1 MTGKRLPKK
10 QITMAEI
17 KDDGLP
23 LQKQLQG
30 FFTAMQD
37 NLEQKQKDQ
46 LQHMILR
53 VETLAQEIGSA
64 VSKKDLEPLQKDL
77 TEIAG
82 QATKMMADMKENQ
95 VVIDKF
101 VAEYNSKQR
110 KNYDDKEPFD
120 DAWHKMSTEIQSKKA
135 DYEERLASSKDKLR
149 FELKTSMTTSNAITG
164 TGVIDYNPRQGI
176 VPSQK
181 INMRDLLTTVQTQNG
196 LFVTYRETNSAQAFG
211 VQTENSAKAN
221 VLYAFTPGTAT
232 LKYIAGF
239 ATFTKQ
245 LMFHLPFING
255 TLPRMLTRDFYKK
268 ENNYLY
274 TTIAAAATGSDYTT
288 ATVDVEQIIDYIT
301 NQRDTD
307 FEASFIVTDWT
318 EWGRLLKTKPV
329 DYSLPAGTTVGGN
342 GQPLIIAGTPIIG
355 ASFALSDKAL
365 VIDRDYV
372 ERVEGESLRVEFS
385 YENQDNFEKNLVT
398 ARCECFEEV
407 NLLRTDSVIY
417 ADLGNS

>member
-1 MTGKRLPKK
+1 
-10 QITMAEI
+10 MAEVNG
-17 KDDGLP
+17 DGLP

-46 LQHMILR
+46 LQGMILR

-64 VSKKDLEPLQKDL
+64 VSKKDLEPLQRDL

-101 VAEYNSKQR
+101 VTEYNSKQ
-110 KNYDDKEPFD
+110 KNNADNKEPFE
-120 DAWHKMSTEIQSKKA
+120 DAWRKMSNEIISKKSEY
-135 DYEERLASSKDKLR
+135 DEKFNSSKERAR
-149 FELKTSMTTSNAITG
+149 FELKTTMTTSNTITG
-164 TGVIDYNPRQGI
+164 TGMIDYNPRQGI
-176 VPSQK
+176 VPTQK
-181 INMRDLLTTVQTQNG
+181 VNMRDLLTTVQTQNG
-196 LFVTYRETNSAQAFG
+196 LFVTYRETNSLQAFTE
-211 VQTENSAKAN
+211 QTEGSAKAPIS
-221 VLYAFTPGTAT
+221 YAFTPGTAT

-268 ENNYLY
+268 ENTYLY
-274 TTIAAAATGSDYTT
+274 TTIAAAATGSNYST
-288 ATVDVEQIIDYIT
+288 ATVDVEEVIDMIT
-301 NQRDTD
+301 NLRDTD
-307 FEASFIVTDWT
+307 FDASYCITDWT
-318 EWGRLLKTKPV
+318 EWGRLLKTKPS
-329 DYSLPAGTTVGGN
+329 DYSLPAGTVVTAGG
-342 GQPLIIAGTPIIG
+342 QQLIIAGTPIVG
-355 ASFALSDKAL
+355 ASFAVSDKL
-365 VIDRDYV
+365 LLIDRDYV

-407 NLLRTDSVIY
+407 NLLRTDAVIY
-417 ADLGNS
+417 RDLGNS

>member
-1 MTGKRLPKK
+1 
-10 QITMAEI
+10 MAEI
-17 KDDGLP
+17 NGGGELP

-46 LQHMILR
+46 LQTMILR

-64 VSKKDLEPLQKDL
+64 VSKKDLEPLQKQL
-77 TEIAG
+77 SEIAG
-82 QATKMMADMKENQ
+82 QATNMMADMKENQ

-101 VAEYNSKQR
+101 VHEYNAKQR
-110 KNYDDKEPFD
+110 KGLEDKEPFE
-120 DAWHKMSTEIQSKKA
+120 DAWHKMSGDIMSKK
-135 DYEERLASSKDKLR
+135 DEIDGRLASKNDKLR
-149 FELKTSMTTSNAITG
+149 FDLKTSMTTSNAITG
-164 TGVIDYNPRQGI
+164 TGVNIYNDRQGI
-176 VPSQK
+176 VPTQRV
-181 INMRDLLTTVQTQNG
+181 NMRDLLTTTQIQGG
-196 LFVTYRETNSAQAFG
+196 LFVTYRETNTLQAFG
-211 VQTENSAKAN
+211 AQTENSAKTN

-268 ENNYLY
+268 ENDYLY
-274 TTIAAAATGSDYTT
+274 TTIAAAATGSNYST
-288 ATVDVEQIIDYIT
+288 ATVDVEEVIDMIT
-301 NQRDTD
+301 NQRDAD

-318 EWGRLLKTKPV
+318 EWGRLLKTKPA
-329 DYSLPAGTTVGGN
+329 DYSLPAGTVVTAGGA
-342 GQPLIIAGTPIIG
+342 QLIIAGTPIVG
-355 ASFALSDKAL
+355 ASFAVSDKL
-365 VIDRDYV
+365 LLIDRDYV

-385 YENQDNFEKNLVT
+385 FENQDNFEKNLVT

-407 NLLRTDSVIY
+407 NLLRTDAVIY
-417 ADLGNS
+417 RDLGNS